1 MSHGPEHIMYLTRS
15 LLTPTKVPMIP
26 LEFIAF
32 KKTAETLRHHL
43 SRASGLRML
52 KWIKKLGIQ
61 LLKKGNGS
69 KSVDKSETSFSMAR
83 IMHSARAGVSTRAL
97 LIL

>member
-1 MSHGPEHIMYLTRS
+1 
-15 LLTPTKVPMIP
+15 
-26 LEFIAF
+26 
-32 KKTAETLRHHL
+32 
-43 SRASGLRML
+43 ML

-61 LLKKGNGS
+61 LFEEGNGS

-83 IMHSARAGVSTRAL
+83 IMHSARKRELVQETL